1 MNDEKP
7 DDIRS
12 RDDTRLHR
20 LVSDTRQWMKDE
32 GIEEAGLDSDAWDA
46 VAREQR
52 ARWWRKR
59 LDQALADL
67 ASGGGGE
74 LAARAQR
81 RLARLREAPDALL
94 AAVELTMGTVGRIT
108 GVLSAGKTDL
118 QFSYASPGIRSK
130 LGLPADEDQSVA
142 ILVSTQIPGARVIVD
157 GHQRRIVVEFWEEDT
172 SGSILLVPEDPEQP
186 VRTAPVLRMDHTPK
200 ATFDEVSAGPYL
212 IELDP
217 EDRTSV

>member
-20 LVSDTRQWMKDE
+20 LVSETRQWMKDE

-52 ARWWRKR
+52 VRWWRKR

-67 ASGGGGE
+67 AAGGGE
-74 LAARAQR
+74 LAAWAER
-81 RLARLREAPDALL
+81 RLARLRETPGTLL
-94 AAVELTMGTVGRIT
+94 AAVELTMGAVGRIT
-108 GVLSAGKTDL
+108 GVLSAGAAGL

-142 ILVSTQIPGARVIVD
+142 ILVSSEIPGARVIVD

-172 SGSILLVPEDPEQP
+172 SGAMLLVPEDPEQL
-186 VRTAPVLRMDHTPK
+186 VRVAPVLRIDHTPK
-200 ATFDEVSAGPYL
+200 ATFDEVPAGPYL
-212 IELDP
+212 LELDP
-217 EDRTSV
+217 EERTSV

>member
-1 MNDEKP
+1 MNDEKR

-20 LVSDTRQWMKDE
+20 LVSETRQWMKDE

-59 LDQALADL
+59 LDRALADL
-67 ASGGGGE
+67 SSGGGE
-74 LAARAQR
+74 LAAWAER
-81 RLARLREAPDALL
+81 RLARLREMPDALL
-94 AAVELTMGTVGRIT
+94 AAVELTMGAVGRIT

-118 QFSYASPGIRSK
+118 QLSYASPGIRSK

-142 ILVSTQIPGARVIVD
+142 ILVSSQIPGARVIVD

-172 SGSILLVPEDPEQP
+172 SGTVLLVPEDPEQP
-186 VRTAPVLRMDHTPK
+186 VRAAPVLR
-200 ATFDEVSAGPYL
+200 A
-212 IELDP
+212 
-217 EDRTSV
+217 DRKSTRLNSSH